1 MKKKLLMGIGIFFI
15 ICLILGVKMHMDAKK
30 FNEEM
35 IKIVYSEEAQQVFKQ
50 GLRNLDPKA
59 FTKDGVIKSYK
70 VDKESIEHN
79 PMGGIEV
86 TLIINNDSKLNINY
100 TLDKYDGKLVG
111 GAAIMT
117 EELAKMVG
125 KWEEVGES
133 DAQ

>member
-1 MKKKLLMGIGIFFI
+1 MKKKLLMGLGIFLI
-15 ICLILGVKMHMDAKK
+15 ICLFLGVKMHMDAKK

-35 IKIVYSEEAQQVFKQ
+35 IRTVYSEEAQQVFKQ
-50 GLRNLDPKA
+50 RLRNLDPKA

-133 DAQ
+133 DVQ